1 MPRKITHSENQ
12 AYSPKQSDSTVH
24 TISFMLFPWS
34 PIEQFKWTKH
44 TSITNVATTGLHTLS
59 ASPKA
64 CSRSD
69 GVQRPGW
76 CISTSPSG
84 LQRGPVLSL
93 VGSDALKHVSGGCP
107 TNAQSDSSL
116 GIALATPRRRCLL
129 APSRLGRLWPCEVG
143 HCRASGQNP
152 DLKPRQRVVPPVQGL
167 HPDTAQLLTHLHQ
180 WPPGLFVRPDKCRPI
195 PSRTHHRIGRIRR
208 RCCQHTVHRP
218 ACISSHVSHK

>member
-107 TNAQSDSSL
+107 TNAQSDSSR
-116 GIALATPRRRCLL
+116 GIALATPWRRYLP
-129 APSRLGRLWPCEVG
+129 APGRLGRLWPCEVG
-143 HCRASGQNP
+143 HCRASIQNT
-152 DLKPRQRVVPPVQGL
+152 DLKPQQRVIPPVQGL
-167 HPDTAQLLTHLHQ
+167 HPETAPLSMTTRTVGPSRQMPPHTITDLPLYRSYSTMLLSAYRSPAHLHT
-180 WPPGLFVRPDKCRPI
+180 P
-195 PSRTHHRIGRIRR
+195 TRR
-208 RCCQHTVHRP
+208 SQV
-218 ACISSHVSHK
+218 